1 MAELKRKDEELSTAD
16 LAGRSEKWRETEDRP
31 QLARNPMREQAE
43 YSPDSS
49 ILRGNE
55 ATAPRFANT
64 RSTMAG
70 EAVSP
75 DASAYPTQP
84 QPTAGADHQPTPL
97 FSESEV
103 GDFRSRWG
111 NIQTAFVDE
120 PRRAVEDADNLVAS
134 LMKKLAE
141 GFANERSRLEKQW
154 DRGDNVSTEDLR
166 VALQRYRSFFD
177 RLLKV

>member
-64 RSTMAG
+64 EIHNGRRSG
-70 EAVSP
+70 
-75 DASAYPTQP
+75 QP
-84 QPTAGADHQPTPL
+84 
-97 FSESEV
+97 
-103 GDFRSRWG
+103 
-111 NIQTAFVDE
+111 
-120 PRRAVEDADNLVAS
+120 
-134 LMKKLAE
+134 
-141 GFANERSRLEKQW
+141 
-154 DRGDNVSTEDLR
+154 
-166 VALQRYRSFFD
+166 
-177 RLLKV
+177 